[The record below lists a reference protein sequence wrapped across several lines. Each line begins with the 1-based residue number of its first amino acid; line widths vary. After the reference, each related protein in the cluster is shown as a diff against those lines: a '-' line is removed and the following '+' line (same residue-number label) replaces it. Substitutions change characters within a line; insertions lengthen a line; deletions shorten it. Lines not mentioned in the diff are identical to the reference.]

1 MPTFSRL
8 SKSANFSKIYK
19 FYDGINSLLTLGF
32 DKSWRERASQ
42 KLTGSTVL
50 DLGSGTGAAEKQ
62 LVDFE
67 VTAIDPDERMLS
79 LNNFSKKIIGSA
91 ESLPFDDKTFDS
103 IYCAFVW
110 RNVSDVDVAFKEIFR
125 VLKDDGNFVLLD
137 MTRPLNLFAKILH
150 KLGTFITLHLIGF
163 ITLNFKQYRFL
174 YTSLDKLEAPEL
186 FLKESGFNNYTVERM
201 GIFGFVYLAVLQK
214 S

>member
-1 MPTFSRL
+1 MHTFSRL

-137 MTRPLNLFAKILH
+137 MTRPLNIFAKILH